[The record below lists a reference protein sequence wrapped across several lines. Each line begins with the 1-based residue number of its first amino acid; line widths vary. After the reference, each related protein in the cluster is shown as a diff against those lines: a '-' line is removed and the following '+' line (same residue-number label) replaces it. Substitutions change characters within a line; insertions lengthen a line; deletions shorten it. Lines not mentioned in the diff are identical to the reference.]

1 MKESFNTIRI
11 ILNNTKKSVLKDIAY
26 TILNKDDN
34 FTFLDKRQQW
44 YLYILDIID
53 TKFLNQQMTRMIKPN
68 QEMSV

>member
-11 ILNNTKKSVLKDIAY
+11 ILNNTKKTVLKEIAY